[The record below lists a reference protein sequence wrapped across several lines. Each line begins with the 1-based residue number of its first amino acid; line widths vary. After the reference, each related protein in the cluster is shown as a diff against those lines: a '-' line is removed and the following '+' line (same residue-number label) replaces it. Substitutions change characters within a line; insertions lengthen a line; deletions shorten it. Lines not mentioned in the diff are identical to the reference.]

1 MRLKLPRPSWW
12 KTVTEETGAPTTPA
26 EGLQPQAEIGAML
39 RRRREELGLS
49 LRDLAN
55 ETRITTPV
63 IEALE
68 RGWKDR
74 LPERAY
80 LASMLPQLERRLDL
94 PAGCLEPVLPP
105 RAAVRQMRSGGLRRF
120 TPGSIDVFTTWQGSV
135 VYAVVIVLSLLAL
148 NRQQQ
153 DLAQRNT
160 ESFEPVRADLRD
172 LAKGG
177 GPNRDDP
184 DVASLRPLEQ
194 AERRELLDWLASDG
208 GAANRSS
215 GVLQVILTT
224 PRQLQISSD
233 GGDRLNL
240 KGGSGTLT
248 LQLLPP
254 VELVIEPP
262 PSEQDTVLWN
272 GTPQQPD
279 AKRKGLYR
287 VEVPPSSAEAPA
299 SERPQTAPRSP

>member
-12 KTVTEETGAPTTPA
+12 RKVTDDNGAPTVPD
-26 EGLQPQAEIGAML
+26 EGLQSQADIGAML
-39 RRRREELGLS
+39 RQRREELGLS

-68 RGWKDR
+68 RGWNDR

-94 PAGCLEPVLPP
+94 PVGCLEPVLPP

-153 DLAQRNT
+153 DLAQRNSP
-160 ESFEPVRADLRD
+160 SFEPVRADLRALSQGSGRRLDAPD
-172 LAKGG
+172 L
-177 GPNRDDP
+177 
-184 DVASLRPLEQ
+184 ASLRPLEQ
-194 AERRELLDWLASDG
+194 AERRELLDWLASDD
-208 GAANRSS
+208 GAASRSS
-215 GVLQVILTT
+215 GVLQVILAT
-224 PRQLQISSD
+224 PRQLQISSG

-240 KGGSGTLT
+240 KGGSGALT
-248 LQLLPP
+248 LQLIPP

-262 PSEQDTVLWN
+262 ASQQDKVLWN

-279 AKRKGLYR
+279 GKRKGLYR
-287 VEVPPSSAEAPA
+287 VEVPVSKAEAPA

>member
-1 MRLKLPRPSWW
+1 MHQPLLPRVFSHR
-12 KTVTEETGAPTTPA
+12 
-26 EGLQPQAEIGAML
+26 L
-39 RRRREELGLS
+39 RSERCWRRREELGLS

-105 RAAVRQMRSGGLRRF
+105 RAAVRQMRSGGLGRF

-153 DLAQRNT
+153 DLARNT

-194 AERRELLDWLASDG
+194 AERRELLDWLALM
-208 GAANRSS
+208 RS
-215 GVLQVILTT
+215 GQPLQWGSAGDLTT

-262 PSEQDTVLWN
+262 PSEQDKVLWN

>member
-12 KTVTEETGAPTTPA
+12 RKVTDENGVQTAPVD
-26 EGLQPQAEIGAML
+26 GLQAQVDIGSML
-39 RRRREELGLS
+39 RQRREELGLS

-68 RGWKDR
+68 RGWNDR

-135 VYAVVIVLSLLAL
+135 VYAIVIALSLLAL

-153 DLAQRNT
+153 DLAQRNSP
-160 ESFEPVRADLRD
+160 SFEPVRADLRD
-172 LAKGG
+172 LAQGG

-184 DVASLRPLEQ
+184 DVASLRPLERAQ
-194 AERRELLDWLASDG
+194 RRELLDWLDSDN
-208 GAANRSS
+208 GAANRAS

-224 PRQLQISSD
+224 PRQLQISSG
-233 GGDRLNL
+233 GGDRL
-240 KGGSGTLT
+240 KFKAGSGALT

-254 VELVIEPP
+254 VELLIEPP
-262 PSEQDTVLWN
+262 ASQEDKVLWN

-279 AKRKGLYR
+279 GKKKGLYR
-287 VEVPPSSAEAPA
+287 VEVPVSKADAPA